1 MFNKMKMADLKK
13 VKNLLNPML
22 QNDLN
27 NNNNIL
33 ETNKISNFLNFS
45 VSVTSS

>member
-1 MFNKMKMADLKK
+1 MKMADLKK